1 VLPASGV
8 PRGQVGFQVNLD
20 PDHSA
25 PAKTFGGN
33 TALGNGYAGV

>member
-1 VLPASGV
+1 
-8 PRGQVGFQVNLD
+8 LD